1 LYSFSLYPSLQ
12 VFLASYSKHI
22 SFLVRLSL
30 WLLPFLNSSFS
41 YSLYSFSWLFAIFL
55 MLNDWRKGFYYAN
68 CDAWRSFGSFESLSM
83 QSFDGLTSNLVLLD
97 CTSTMVLLNTK
108 NSWLQDLS
116 MLECGRFQE
125 DDRFSFMC
133 DFNKF

>member
-1 LYSFSLYPSLQ
+1 
-12 VFLASYSKHI
+12 
-22 SFLVRLSL
+22 
-30 WLLPFLNSSFS
+30 
-41 YSLYSFSWLFAIFL
+41 
-55 MLNDWRKGFYYAN
+55 
-68 CDAWRSFGSFESLSM
+68 M
-83 QSFDGLTSNLVLLD
+83 QSFDGLTSNLVLLSS
-97 CTSTMVLLNTK
+97 TSTMVLLNTK